1 MAVPMDVILVA
12 AVNDYIKT
20 NPQSYPPD
28 RAKIKEEIVNQTR
41 IIVDAQNSLLSKTT
55 KLKVP
60 DRLANVQIARI
71 IELVEPVI
79 CISCEKRESDETEFD
94 LIGIYQYGG
103 PDEGIYNTS
112 DKALRQLIEEYNF
125 TAVERDMEEVRQILR
140 RHLPRKRRCMDRDLI
155 AVNNGI
161 FNYKTKVLEPF
172 TPDRIFLSKSRV
184 DYNPNAQNVTIHN
197 PDDGT
202 DWDVESWM
210 AELSNDPGIV
220 NVLWQVLGAII
231 RPFVRWDKSAWFYST
246 SGNSGKGT
254 LCELMRNLCGAG
266 SYASI
271 SLADFS
277 KEFMLEPL
285 IHSNAIIVDE
295 NDVGIYLDKVA
306 NLKAVITNDVLLINR
321 KFKTP
326 VSYQFFGLMVQCLN
340 EYPRIRDT
348 SDSFYRR
355 QLFIPFDKCFTGRA
369 RKYIKDDYLSRP
381 EVLEYVLCRVLN
393 MTYYEFDEPAA
404 CRAVLADYKEYNNPV
419 QAFVEEVIPETVWGI
434 LPFGFLYDLY
444 KSWFAENSP
453 SGKIQGRNTFIKEI
467 ADMAESGKVSGF
479 TCTGRKTPMRPKKLM
494 DAPEPLILRYGL
506 KNWENPSYVGHDKMQ
521 ICLTAV
527 KSMYMGLVRNEY
539 VDDVAMPGNVTK
551 ADQATADV
559 MSELDK
565 NDG

>member
-306 NLKAVITNDVLLINR
+306 NLK
-321 KFKTP
+321 
-326 VSYQFFGLMVQCLN
+326 Q
-340 EYPRIRDT
+340 
-348 SDSFYRR
+348 
-355 QLFIPFDKCFTGRA
+355 
-369 RKYIKDDYLSRP
+369 P
-381 EVLEYVLCRVLN
+381 EVQDAGFVPVLRP
-393 MTYYEFDEPAA
+393 DG
-404 CRAVLADYKEYNNPV
+404 AV
-419 QAFVEEVIPETVWGI
+419 PE
-434 LPFGFLYDLY
+434 
-444 KSWFAENSP
+444 
-453 SGKIQGRNTFIKEI
+453 
-467 ADMAESGKVSGF
+467 
-479 TCTGRKTPMRPKKLM
+479 
-494 DAPEPLILRYGL
+494 
-506 KNWENPSYVGHDKMQ
+506 
-521 ICLTAV
+521 
-527 KSMYMGLVRNEY
+527 
-539 VDDVAMPGNVTK
+539 
-551 ADQATADV
+551 
-559 MSELDK
+559 
-565 NDG
+565 